1 MGWQHRGKEK
11 ITKDFWEHIASLPVE
26 RGIMASR
33 KSVPF
38 YRGKIHG
45 LYSLPPSSTTSL
57 TDLCFMFSCFHV
69 SDPFS

>member
-11 ITKDFWEHIASLPVE
+11 ITKDFWEHIASFPVE

-38 YRGKIHG
+38 IEEK
-45 LYSLPPSSTTSL
+45 SMVSTLSRHPL
-57 TDLCFMFSCFHV
+57 LH
-69 SDPFS
+69 P